1 MRLTR
6 VYVDAPLAT
15 GARCEIDGA
24 AANHIMRVL
33 RLRNGDELTVFDGH
47 GGEYAARVDSIRKD
61 VVLVDVREHR
71 AIERESSLR
80 LTLAQGVS
88 RGERMDLVIQ
98 KATELGVHRIVP
110 LLTER
115 SVVKLD
121 ATQSERKQ
129 QHWRGIV
136 IAACEQCGRNTLPIL
151 DAPNTLYEFLRGAP
165 TTSTRLLLSPE
176 GTTRPRNLAA
186 TSALTLLIG
195 PEGGLSANEQEIAV
209 DSGFERVSLGPRILR
224 TETAALAALATLQAL
239 LGDF

>member
-6 VYVDAPLAT
+6 VFVPTPLAT
-15 GARCEIDGA
+15 GAHCEIDGA
-24 AANHIMRVL
+24 AASHIRRVL
-33 RLRNGDELTVFDGH
+33 RLRNGDELTVFDGR

-61 VVLVDVREHR
+61 VVFVDVREHR
-71 AIERESSLR
+71 ALERESPLQ

-110 LLTER
+110 VLTER

-121 ATQSERKQ
+121 ATQAGRKQ
-129 QHWRGIV
+129 HHWRGIV
-136 IAACEQCGRNTLPIL
+136 IAACEQCGRNTLPSL
-151 DAPNTLYEFLRGAP
+151 DPPMSLHDFLRNAP
-165 TTSTRLLLSPE
+165 ETSKRLLLSPE
-176 GTTRPRNLAA
+176 GTTRPRDLAA
-186 TSALTLLIG
+186 ATTLTLLIG
-195 PEGGLSANEQEIAV
+195 PEGGLSENEQAAAV
-209 DSGFERVSLGPRILR
+209 QRGFERVGLGPRILR